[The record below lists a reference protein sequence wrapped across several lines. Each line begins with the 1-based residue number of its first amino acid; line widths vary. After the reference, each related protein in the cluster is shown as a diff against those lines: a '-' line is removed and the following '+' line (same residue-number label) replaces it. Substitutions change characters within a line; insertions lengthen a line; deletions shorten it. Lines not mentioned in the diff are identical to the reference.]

1 MVGNGFKSSEK
12 LRETLADIEG
22 PVLSQSPALRKLSI
36 LVQYKGERAD
46 KSHLTRA
53 QQKRQNE
60 HTSVRIAGMRKVG
73 LIS

>member
-1 MVGNGFKSSEK
+1 MVGNGSKSSEK

-22 PVLSQSPALRKLSI
+22 PVVSVSKKIRVYLFSI
-36 LVQYKGERAD
+36 KGGGAG

-73 LIS
+73 LLS